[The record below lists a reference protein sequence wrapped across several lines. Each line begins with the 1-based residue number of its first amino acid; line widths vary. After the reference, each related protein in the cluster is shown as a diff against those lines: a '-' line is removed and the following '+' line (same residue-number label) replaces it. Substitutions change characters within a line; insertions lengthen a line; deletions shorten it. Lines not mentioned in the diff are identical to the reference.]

1 MLFFGTVKMKSQPRR
16 SFNETALCSPRNLS
30 LTWRNISY
38 TVTRRKN
45 GGYIMDLVR
54 GRHMED
60 VQLLHG
66 VSGVVKSGTL
76 MAILGP
82 SGAGKTTLLATIS
95 RRLKGEA
102 SGEVL
107 LNDKPV
113 DNHLMA
119 RISGFVPQE
128 DLSVET
134 LTVQEHM
141 EFMARMRMDRRFR
154 TPSRHQRIENLLSDL
169 GLTESRLS
177 KLLTLSGGERKRVSL
192 AVQLLTEPSILFCDE
207 PTTGLDSYSALV
219 VVRTLRDVAARGR
232 VVVCSLHQPASGLL
246 ELFHEVLLLAS
257 GKVAFQGSS
266 MDATSFFASLGLHC
280 PPTFNNA
287 EFFVSQLSLTR
298 GSEAES
304 TKKVNWICEEF
315 KGSEYGKRIKRA
327 IDRSSN
333 GDPDDWAPHP
343 VFAEGVQPVSDF
355 KKIRALT
362 QLEWLTWRSYVD
374 YRRNWSVIL
383 LRFFLYMCIGVLLAT
398 PYIDVAENIDQNG
411 IQNMQGL
418 MYLVVTET
426 AFTFNYAVF
435 YTFPKELPLLLRDM
449 ASGLYYPAPYYL
461 SKIAVLVP
469 GSIIQPFLYAA
480 LIYSIAGL
488 KGGVVGFIYFAIPV
502 VLCATSAS
510 ALGCLM
516 SASFKSIDTASLLS
530 VPIDFLML
538 IFSGIYLHLGNLP
551 PRISWL
557 KYISQFYYST
567 EAVSLTQWR
576 EYDHINCPPDPEEP
590 CISSGDG
597 VLEKYGFVAG
607 NYSMDLVGLVAI
619 FTLGHFAGFLAIR
632 YRSTKEPV
640 Y

>member
-1 MLFFGTVKMKSQPRR
+1 MLFFGTVKMKSQRR
-16 SFNETALCSPRNLS
+16 SFTETALCSPRSLT

-38 TVTRRKN
+38 TVKRRRN

-54 GRHMED
+54 GRRMED
-60 VQLLHG
+60 IQLLHG

-82 SGAGKTTLLATIS
+82 SGAGKTSLLATIS

-102 SGEVL
+102 TGDVL
-107 LNDKPV
+107 LNGKPV
-113 DNHLMA
+113 DAHLMS

-154 TPSRHQRIENLLSDL
+154 TAARDQRIENLLCDL

-177 KLLTLSGGERKRVSL
+177 KLVNLSGGERKRVSL

-246 ELFHEVLLLAS
+246 ELFHEVILLAS
-257 GKVAFQGSS
+257 GKVAFQGNTA
-266 MDATSFFASLGLHC
+266 DATSFFASLGLHC

-287 EFFVSQLSLTR
+287 EFFVSQLSLTL
-298 GSEAES
+298 GSENEC

-315 KGSEYGKRIKRA
+315 AGSSYGGKIKKT
-327 IDRSSN
+327 IERSCN
-333 GDPDDWAPHP
+333 GTIEERAPHP
-343 VFAEGVQPVSDF
+343 IFAEGILPASDF
-355 KKIRALT
+355 KKIHPLT
-362 QLEWLTWRSYVD
+362 QLEWLTWRSYLD

-383 LRFFLYMCIGVLLAT
+383 LRFFLYMSIGVLLAT
-398 PYIDVAENIDQNG
+398 PYIHVTENIDQNG

-426 AFTFNYAVF
+426 VFTFNYAVF

-461 SKIAVLVP
+461 SKIAVLIP
-469 GSIIQPFLYAA
+469 GSIVQPFLYAA

-488 KGGVVGFIYFAIPV
+488 KGGLTGFISFALPV
-502 VLCATSAS
+502 ILCATSAS
-510 ALGCLM
+510 AVGCLM

-530 VPIDFLML
+530 VPIDFLTL
-538 IFSGIYLHLGNLP
+538 IFSGIYLHLENLP

-557 KYISQFYYST
+557 KYISQFYYSA
-567 EAVSLTQWR
+567 EAVSLTQWK

-590 CISSGDG
+590 CISSGTG
-597 VLEKYGFVAG
+597 VLEKYGYVPG

-619 FTLGHFAGFLAIR
+619 FALGHLAGFLAIR